1 MLVSVVPAGDHL
13 NGKPGP
19 GRPPGAPNRRTK
31 VARERA
37 LELLEHPDYKLS
49 LLRRIQTDTLAP
61 LMERSLWE
69 YAYGPPKQRVEI
81 STRQDYSELSHE
93 ELAQKA
99 LDIRQQLLEEAER
112 ERQMQEEAART
123 SATSALLMA
132 QNGSDTVQ

>member
-1 MLVSVVPAGDHL
+1 M
-13 NGKPGP
+13 
-19 GRPPGAPNRRTK
+19 
-31 VARERA
+31 ARERA